1 MSKILL
7 LLVIM
12 YVMIA
17 NNISSTPNY
26 TSILGNSINE
36 SIRDEKILIAAL
48 DKTINETL
56 NNTSITLLYKI
67 RNLVEKLDS
76 KTISILIDNIQSTST
91 RYKRYGEGLE
101 NQRIEVG
108 YYSRKGVV
116 RNQSLILKN
125 ISKNSIVH
133 YVNVTYSPKG
143 DIIDPMLIIVNIVSI
158 ASFVI
163 GLYVFRIIK
172 KRTDYI

>member
-1 MSKILL
+1 
-7 LLVIM
+7 
-12 YVMIA
+12 MIA

-26 TSILGNSINE
+26 TSILDSSINE
-36 SIRDEKILIAAL
+36 GIRDEKILVVAL

-56 NNTSITLLYKI
+56 NNTSIAILYKI

-76 KTISILIDNIQSTST
+76 KTMSILINNIQSTFAE
-91 RYKRYGEGLE
+91 YKKYGKRLD
-101 NQRIEVG
+101 NQRTGAE
-108 YYSRKGVV
+108 YYGGKRVI

-125 ISKNSIVH
+125 ISKNPIVH
-133 YVNVTYSPKG
+133 YVNVTYSPRG
-143 DIIDPMLIIVNIVSI
+143 DIIDPMLIIVNLISI

>member
-1 MSKILL
+1 M

-12 YVMIA
+12 HVMIA
-17 NNISSTPNY
+17 NNISSTPSC
-26 TSILGNSINE
+26 TSILNDSING
-36 SIRDEKILIAAL
+36 SIRDGKILIIAL

-56 NNTSITLLYKI
+56 NNTSMAILYKI

-76 KTISILIDNIQSTST
+76 KTISVLINNIQSTST
-91 RYKRYGEGLE
+91 EYKKHEKRLDD
-101 NQRIEVG
+101 RITEAE
-108 YYSRKGVV
+108 YYSRKRVI

-125 ISKNSIVH
+125 ISKNPIVY
-133 YVNVTYSPKG
+133 YVNATYSPKG
-143 DIIDPMLIIVNIVSI
+143 DIIDPMLIVVNIISI
-158 ASFVI
+158 VSFVI